1 MSLLRSILKKYMNT
15 NNALILSLSLFTSLV
30 GAIENTDKVNQKTFN
45 VMAPLDLKT
54 PEQWQQFD
62 EHLKVAKSMGIDG
75 VSVDI
80 WWGKVEAKGDQIFDW
95 QYYDRI
101 LSHLNKHKLEWIPI
115 MSFHQCGGNVG
126 DNCNI
131 PIPSW
136 VWNSIE
142 RASARDLKFKS
153 EQGNYSSETL
163 SFWQTSEV
171 KNKIYQQY
179 NEFMK
184 AFQSKYAEY
193 AGSIQE
199 LNISMGPAGELRYPS
214 YNSHDIGSGYP
225 TRGAIQGF
233 NALAINDFRMFLL
246 EKYGQIEALN
256 DSWNSVYSDFEQ
268 INIPVDF
275 EKVFSNKAHLK
286 TGKARDY
293 LIWYHWSLVK
303 HGEAMLNTA
312 HDSFDGAF
320 SAIPIAYKIPGIHWL
335 IAKEDGYARS
345 AEIAA
350 GLIPPLHYDAAN
362 VHGYYNILSLAKSFE
377 SLNDREVIVHFT
389 ALEMSDTPKAP
400 AFSKAKTLVK
410 WIGEGAHKLNIKVKG
425 ENALA
430 YGVHTGLGWKNI
442 NHALTNNHYLGLTVL
457 RISDVADQSK
467 LGFEEYKNLIK

>member
-1 MSLLRSILKKYMNT
+1 MSLLRYTLKKCLST
-15 NNALILSLSLFTSLV
+15 KNALILSLSLFANLV
-30 GAIENTDKVNQKTFN
+30 GAHEDTNKANQKTFN

-54 PEQWQQFD
+54 PDQWQQFD
-62 EHLKVAKSMGIDG
+62 EYLKVAKTMGIDG

-80 WWGKVEAKGDQIFDW
+80 WWGKVEAKGDQEFEW
-95 QYYDRI
+95 QYYDRM
-101 LSHLNKHKLEWIPI
+101 LSHLNKHELEWIPI

-126 DNCNI
+126 DDCDI

-136 VWNSIE
+136 IWDSME
-142 RASARDLKFKS
+142 GASARDLKFKS

-171 KNKIYQQY
+171 KDKIYQQY
-179 NEFMK
+179 NEFMQ
-184 AFQSKYAEY
+184 AFQLKYAEH
-193 AGSIQE
+193 ADKIQE

-233 NALAINDFRMFLL
+233 NALALNDFRMFLL
-246 EKYGQIEALN
+246 DKYEHIEALN
-256 DSWNSVYSDFEQ
+256 DSWNSTYSNFEQ
-268 INIPVDF
+268 INISVDF
-275 EKVFSNKAHLK
+275 EKVFSNKTHLK

-293 LIWYHWSLVK
+293 LTWYHQSLIK
-303 HGEAMLNTA
+303 HGEAMLKAA

-320 SAIPIAYKIPGIHWL
+320 LEIPIAYKIPGIHWL
-335 IAKEDGYARS
+335 IAKKDGYARS

-350 GLIPPLHYDAAN
+350 GLVPPVHYDASN
-362 VHGYYNILSLAKSFE
+362 VHGYYNILSLAKNFE
-377 SLNDREVIVHFT
+377 ALNAREVIVHFT
-389 ALEMSDTPKAP
+389 ALEMSDTPQAP

-430 YGVHTGLGWKNI
+430 YGVHTALGWQNI
-442 NHALTNNHYLGLTVL
+442 NHALTNHHYLGLTVL
-457 RISDVADQSK
+457 RVGDVADQSK
-467 LGFEEYKNLIK
+467 IGFEQYKKLTK

>member
-1 MSLLRSILKKYMNT
+1 MSLLRYTLKKCLST
-15 NNALILSLSLFTSLV
+15 KNALILSLSLFANLV
-30 GAIENTDKVNQKTFN
+30 GAQEDTNKANQKTFN

-54 PEQWQQFD
+54 PDQWQQFD
-62 EHLKVAKSMGIDG
+62 EYLKVAKTMGIDG

-80 WWGKVEAKGDQIFDW
+80 WWGKVEAKGDQEFEW
-95 QYYDRI
+95 QYYDRM
-101 LSHLNKHKLEWIPI
+101 LSHLNKHELEWIPI

-126 DNCNI
+126 DDCDI

-136 VWNSIE
+136 IWDSME
-142 RASARDLKFKS
+142 GASARDLKFKS

-171 KNKIYQQY
+171 KDKIYQQY
-179 NEFMK
+179 NEFMQ
-184 AFQSKYAEY
+184 AFQLKYAEH
-193 AGSIQE
+193 ADKIQE

-233 NALAINDFRMFLL
+233 NALALNDFRMFLL
-246 EKYGQIEALN
+246 DKYEHIEALN
-256 DSWNSVYSDFEQ
+256 DSWNSTYSNFEQ
-268 INIPVDF
+268 INISVDF
-275 EKVFSNKAHLK
+275 EKVFSNKTHLK

-293 LIWYHWSLVK
+293 LTWYHESLIK
-303 HGEAMLNTA
+303 HGEAMLKAA

-320 SAIPIAYKIPGIHWL
+320 LAIPIAYKIPGIHWL
-335 IAKEDGYARS
+335 IAKKDGYARS

-350 GLIPPLHYDAAN
+350 GLVPPVHYDASN
-362 VHGYYNILSLAKSFE
+362 VHGYYNILSLAKNFE
-377 SLNDREVIVHFT
+377 ALNAREVIVHFT
-389 ALEMSDTPKAP
+389 ALEMSDTPQAP

-430 YGVHTGLGWKNI
+430 YGVHTALGWQNI
-442 NHALTNNHYLGLTVL
+442 NHALTNHHYLGLTVL
-457 RISDVADQSK
+457 RVGDVADQSK
-467 LGFEEYKNLIK
+467 IGFEQYKKLTK